1 MLQKHGIR
9 IPTLSKPWNKQEFD
23 SALDKLQGSGDFDY
37 AIDLGMAWKGEWY
50 PYAFGPFLQSHGGDI
65 IDVRRNSAEGS
76 LNGNAGMNFG
86 NWWKSLFDRKLTPGT
101 SQDGADLETGFLDG
115 KYAMQWN
122 GNWAAIAPLE
132 KFGDDML
139 FLPAPDFGQGSKIGA
154 AL

>member
-1 MLQKHGIR
+1 MLQKHGIEFR
-9 IPTLSKPWNKQEFD
+9 HFQTLEQTGFD

-50 PYAFGPFLQSHGGDI
+50 PYAFGPFLQNHGGDI

-101 SQDGADLETGFLDG
+101 SGMEQIVKPDSWMGLCH
-115 KYAMQWN
+115 AMEREL
-122 GNWAAIAPLE
+122 GRHRA
-132 KFGDDML
+132 FGE
-139 FLPAPDFGQGSKIGA
+139 IWR
-154 AL
+154 